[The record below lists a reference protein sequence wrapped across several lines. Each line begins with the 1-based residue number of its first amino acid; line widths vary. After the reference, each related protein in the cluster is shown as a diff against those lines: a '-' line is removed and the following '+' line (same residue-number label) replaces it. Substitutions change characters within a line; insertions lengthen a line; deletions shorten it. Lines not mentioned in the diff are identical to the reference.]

1 MSNRFTIKRISISPA
16 IKTVTCIMA
25 LLFSGLVYS
34 GAWTGPKGTSYN
46 KIGLNFFSSDKAYD
60 GNNNSITSGSTF
72 TDVNLTYY
80 GEYGVADNL
89 SIFGSIPFKSLK
101 SDPDTA
107 AATDNSGIGDIDI
120 GARYNLYNED
130 WGILSIQ
137 GLLKIPEAYDKND
150 AVPLGSGQYDIEV
163 RLLYGKSLYPKPMYY
178 GLEVGYRLR
187 AQSPSDEIR
196 YLGEFGYTVSDKIS
210 LRAKLDGTASV
221 KNGDTVLTAA
231 GNPTLAPDFDL
242 GKLDLTVSYTLK
254 KGRYV
259 ELSFTPT
266 LYGRNTADGASLS
279 LAFIVV
285 LNP

>member
-1 MSNRFTIKRISISPA
+1 MSNSLAIKRISISSA
-16 IKTVTCIMA
+16 IKIATCIMA

-34 GAWTGPKGTSYN
+34 GAWTGPKGASYN
-46 KIGLNFFSSDKAYD
+46 KIGLNFFSSDKTYD
-60 GNNNSITSGSTF
+60 GNRDSMSSGSTF

-89 SIFGSIPFKSLK
+89 TIFGSIPFKSLK
-101 SDPDTA
+101 SDPDAA
-107 AATDNSGIGDIDI
+107 AATDNSGIGDVDI

-187 AQSPSDEIR
+187 TQSPSDEIK
-196 YLGEFGYTVSDKIS
+196 YLGEFGYTVSDKIA
-210 LRAKLDGTASV
+210 LRAKLDGTLSV
-221 KNGDTVLTAA
+221 KNADTILGAG

-242 GKLDLTVSYTLK
+242 GKLDLTLGYTLK

-259 ELSFTPT
+259 ELSFAPT
-266 LYGRNTADGASLS
+266 LYGRNTANGATIS
-279 LAFIVV
+279 LAYVFA
-285 LNP
+285 L